1 VIMAS
6 MLVAISSGFTGD
18 WSSVPV
24 APSYTSPF
32 GFGDYKPVTFGDGWI
47 NSDYTPVNLS
57 EYFFGPTQIVP
68 QETDTFKWKP
78 VPIIMPQPLN
88 ISKEELFK
96 SKPIIST
103 QIQSVISS
111 LSSREKGSIFF

>member
-1 VIMAS
+1 MTIKKCGLILVIMAS

-24 APSYTSPF
+24 APSNTSPF
-32 GFGDYKPVTFGDGWI
+32 GFGEYKTVTFGDGWI
-47 NSDYTPVNLS
+47 NSDYKPVNLS

-78 VPIIMPQPLN
+78 VPLIMPQPLN
-88 ISKEELFK
+88 TSKAQE
-96 SKPIIST
+96 
-103 QIQSVISS
+103 IQSVISS
-111 LSSREKGSIFF
+111 LSSERRGSIFF